1 MSKVIDHLKINHQ
14 KSYAD
19 GDIHANTIESFWS
32 LLKRGVIV
40 KIIKI
45 RTVEQ
50 CRQYEC
56 LSADKCEFFW
66 ACPTESISNQ
76 A

>member
-19 GDIHANTIESFWS
+19 GDIHTNTIESFWS

-50 CRQYEC
+50 CRQ
-56 LSADKCEFFW
+56 
-66 ACPTESISNQ
+66 
-76 A
+76 